1 MKLTSSF
8 ALLLLTSAISHGAN
22 LPSDLRPFFSPPPG
36 HAGQLGAYASP
47 LKFHDGRPV
56 KSPADWPARR
66 AEILSY
72 WHGQMG
78 AWPELLARPKVI
90 LSEKKERGGGVT
102 QHRVEVEV
110 APGAMQHGYLLVPAG
125 SEGTRR
131 PAVLVVFY
139 APEVSVAYDG
149 PRPLEGQAKKMLTTG
164 ERGAERDFALQLARR
179 GFVTLSI
186 GTPGDDAYQP
196 AQHGTKVQPLSLLAY
211 IAANCHT
218 VLAQRPEVDP
228 ARIGVMGHSYGGK
241 WSMFASCLY
250 DKFACAVWSDGGV
263 VFDEKRTAVN
273 YWEPWYL
280 GLDPTVRRPKR
291 GLVTADN
298 PRTGPYKRIFESGHD
313 LHELH
318 ALMAPRPFL
327 VSGGSED
334 GPARW
339 VPLNHAVAVNRFLG
353 HENRV
358 AMTNREKH
366 SPNAESNAQ
375 AFRFLE
381 HFLGPVR

>member
-1 MKLTSSF
+1 MRIRSLSF
-8 ALLLLTSAISHGAN
+8 VGFAVSAFGAFAKDV
-22 LPSDLRPFFSPPPG
+22 PDSLRPFFTPPPEYVG
-36 HAGQLGAYASP
+36 KLGSYASP
-47 LKFHDGRPV
+47 LKFSDGRPI
-56 KSPADWPARR
+56 KSPAEWPARR

-78 AWPELLARPKVI
+78 AWPALVARPKFE
-90 LSEKKERGGGVT
+90 LSEKQDRGEGVT
-102 QHRVEVEV
+102 QHRVEIEV
-110 APGAMQHGYLLVPAG
+110 APGTTQHGYLLVPAG
-125 SEGTRR
+125 SETTRR

-139 APEVSVAYDG
+139 APEVSVAYQG

-164 ERGAERDFALQLARR
+164 ERGAGRDFALQLARR

-196 AQHGTKVQPLSLLAY
+196 AQHGATCQPLSLLAY

-218 VLAQRPEVDP
+218 ALAQRPEVDP
-228 ARIGVMGHSYGGK
+228 GRIGVMGHSYGGK
-241 WSMFASCLY
+241 WAMFASCLY
-250 DKFACAVWSDGGV
+250 EKFACAVWSDGGV
-263 VFDEKRTAVN
+263 VFDETRQAVN

-280 GLDPTVRRPKR
+280 GFDPAVTRKR
-291 GLVTADN
+291 GLVTAES
-298 PRTGPYKRIFESGHD
+298 PRTGPYKKIFEGGHD

-339 VPLNHAVAVNRFLG
+339 VSLNHAVAVNRFLG
-353 HENRV
+353 AENRV

-366 SPNAESNAQ
+366 SPNAESNEQ

-381 HFLGPVR
+381 HFLKR